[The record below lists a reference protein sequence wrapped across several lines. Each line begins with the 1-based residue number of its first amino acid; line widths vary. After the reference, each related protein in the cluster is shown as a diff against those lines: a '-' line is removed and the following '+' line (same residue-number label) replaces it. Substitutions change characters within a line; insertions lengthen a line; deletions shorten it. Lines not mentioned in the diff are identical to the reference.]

1 MGELTM
7 VDNIS
12 ISTGLSNE
20 ACDEIIET
28 HRRFLRELVRAL
40 DNEVRKGFFPRH
52 MDDWEGAFAD
62 GLVESIKQNKEWQET
77 RAFFRTRG
85 ENHE

>member
-1 MGELTM
+1 M
-7 VDNIS
+7 
-12 ISTGLSNE
+12 STELSNE

-28 HRRFLRELVRAL
+28 HRHFLRQLVRGL
-40 DNEVRKGFFPRH
+40 DNEVRKGFFPRY
-52 MDDWEGAFAD
+52 MDDWECALAD

-85 ENHE
+85 ENRE

>member
-1 MGELTM
+1 M

-12 ISTGLSNE
+12 ISTGLSDK

-28 HRRFLRELVRAL
+28 HRHFLRELVRGL

-52 MDDWEGAFAD
+52 MDDWEFALAN
-62 GLVESIKQNKEWQET
+62 GLVESIKKNKEWQET

-85 ENHE
+85 ENRE

>member
-1 MGELTM
+1 M

-28 HRRFLRELVRAL
+28 QRHFLGQLVRAL

-52 MDDWEGAFAD
+52 MDDWECALAD
-62 GLVESIKQNKEWQET
+62 GLVEKIKQNKEWQET

-85 ENHE
+85 ENRE